1 MVTVRVVNPARVV
14 ATGLALSALL
24 VGAAV
29 ALRDPLPGEAAVLRA
44 LHAEDGGAAAAAWTA
59 VSDATD
65 LLPLVLVAAVGMV
78 VLVALRRPRSAA
90 LVLAAV
96 SVPWTLNPVLKAAI
110 GRERPDLWPLG
121 DVSEH
126 AFPAGHAA
134 NSTALVAAVVLVL
147 LRSGVGRRT
156 TLGVVGVAAALLVL
170 VGVAQLALGRH
181 YPSDVLAGW
190 LWAGAWVA
198 LVVSLPLASRR
209 RRPAPARAAD
219 EAPRG

>member
-1 MVTVRVVNPARVV
+1 VVTVRVVNPARVV

-29 ALRDPLPGEAAVLRA
+29 ALRDPLPGEPTVLRA
-44 LHAEDGGAAAAAWTA
+44 LHAEDGGAAAVAWTA

-65 LLPLVLVAAVGMV
+65 LLPLVLVAAVGMIM
-78 VLVALRRPRSAA
+78 LLALRRPRSAA

-121 DVSEH
+121 DVSVH

-147 LRSGVGRRT
+147 LGTGVGRRT
-156 TLGVVGVAAALLVL
+156 KLGVVGVAAAVLLLVAL
-170 VGVAQLALGRH
+170 AQLALGRH

-198 LVVSLPLASRR
+198 FVVSLPARDRLSRR
-209 RRPAPARAAD
+209 
-219 EAPRG
+219 

>member
-1 MVTVRVVNPARVV
+1 MVAIRVVNPARVV
-14 ATGLALSALL
+14 ATGLALCALL

-29 ALRDPLPGEAAVLRA
+29 ALRDPLPGELEVLRG
-44 LHAEDGGAAAAAWTA
+44 LHAEEGGAAAGAWAA
-59 VSDATD
+59 VSDASD
-65 LLPLVLVAAVGMV
+65 LLPLVLVAVVGMGT
-78 VLVALRRPRSAA
+78 LIALGRARSAA

-96 SVPWTLNPVLKAAI
+96 SVPWTLNPVLKAVI

-134 NSTALVAAVVLVL
+134 NSTALVVAVVVVL
-147 LRSGVGRRT
+147 LGTGSGTGTGVGRRT
-156 TLGVVGVAAALLVL
+156 RLVVIGVAAAVLLLV
-170 VGVAQLALGRH
+170 GAAQLALGRH

-198 LVVSLPLASRR
+198 FVVSLPARDRLSRR
-209 RRPAPARAAD
+209 
-219 EAPRG
+219 